1 MTLKISDTFD
11 MLKNKGVEKVIEKV
25 TSVTNSILH
34 TSNDVQQE
42 NVAQESL
49 PAIDSVDTLNG
60 YLNSLQSGVSPA
72 VMMALQ
78 SQMQVL
84 KYVQSPTMTLV
95 VVDNLMHCLYSALK
109 AAENKQQK
117 ETLRES
123 FASLLQSFIFV
134 SEARLRYEIDS
145 NRDEAIR
152 LLADAGD
159 MLVSSVKSTAMLAVP
174 VAAGVKMGNAMP
186 KIANVLSS
194 KNEQRSFLGLL
205 ILAKGKKAI
214 IEEKKAEFDKTLN
227 YIFDTLDNYAELI
240 GPSILL
246 HGMLKR
252 YADGL
257 VERYSITQYA
267 SVEKMIN
274 ESEVKGLEGLVHDEN
289 IDTPSPNEGFGVKT
303 IFSMLTQITKT
314 PTTLDYESLRNIR
327 RSLQSKLS
335 GIEAQIA
342 KIDNEIG
349 VLTAQ
354 IKELSILQHNRKEVL
369 RLQIGQL
376 ETERDTFESSAMEY
390 RQRICI
396 VADIIAPAE
405 ARIEEYVLKMKRIV
419 DKYEVLLEL

>member
-1 MTLKISDTFD
+1 MALKLNDAFGL
-11 MLKNKGVEKVIEKV
+11 LKNKGVDKVMEKV
-25 TSVTNSILH
+25 TSVTNAIMH
-34 TSNDVQQE
+34 TGHDVQQR
-42 NVAQESL
+42 NDAQESL
-49 PAIDSVDTLNG
+49 PTIDSVDTLNG
-60 YLNSLQSGVSPA
+60 YLNSLQSDASPA

-78 SQMQVL
+78 SQIQVL
-84 KYVQSPTMTLV
+84 KYVQSPTMMLMA
-95 VVDNLMHCLYSALK
+95 VDNLMHCLYNALK
-109 AAENKQQK
+109 AAEDKLQVD
-117 ETLRES
+117 TLREN

-134 SEARLRYEIDS
+134 TEARLRYEIDS
-145 NRDEAIR
+145 SRDEAVR

-159 MLVSSVKSTAMLAVP
+159 MLVSSVRATAMLAVP
-174 VAAGVKMGNAMP
+174 IAAGVKMGNAMP

-289 IDTPSPNEGFGVKT
+289 IDTPSPNDGFGVKT

-327 RSLQSKLS
+327 RSLQSKLC

-354 IKELSILQHNRKEVL
+354 IKELSILQHNRKEAL

-419 DKYEVLLEL
+419 DKYEVQLEL

>member
-1 MTLKISDTFD
+1 MNLKISDTFD

-78 SQMQVL
+78 SQMSVL

-145 NRDEAIR
+145 NREEAIR

-186 KIANVLSS
+186 RIVNMLAS
-194 KNEQRSFLGLL
+194 KNEQRSFFGCL
-205 ILAKGKKAI
+205 IMAKGKKAI
-214 IEEKKAEFDKTLN
+214 IEEKKVEFDKTLN
-227 YIFDTLDNYAELI
+227 YIFETLDNYAELI
-240 GPSILL
+240 GPSMLL

-274 ESEVKGLEGLVHDEN
+274 KNEVEDLEGLAN
-289 IDTPSPNEGFGVKT
+289 KGLDTPTKREAWGVKM
-303 IFSMLTQITKT
+303 IFSTLRQTTKT

-327 RSLQSKLS
+327 RLLQSKLS

-342 KIDNEIG
+342 KIDNEIEE
-349 VLTAQ
+349 LAAQ
-354 IKELSILQHNRKEVL
+354 IKELSILQHNRKEAL
-369 RLQIGQL
+369 RLQIGKL
-376 ETERDTFESSAMEY
+376 KMERDTFESSAMEY
-390 RQRICI
+390 QQRIC
-396 VADIIAPAE
+396 VVSDIIAPAE
-405 ARIEEYVLKMKRIV
+405 VRIEEYASKMQRIV

>member
-84 KYVQSPTMTLV
+84 KYVQSPTMMLV

-354 IKELSILQHNRKEVL
+354 IKELSILQHNRKEAL